1 MEMTIVLN
9 VVILSV
15 AKDPRISSLPSPV
28 FSANGRNPRTSAV
41 G

>member
-28 FSANGRNPRTSAV
+28 FSATVATPGRV
-41 G
+41 Q